1 MPKLGTPVGLD
12 HLEPYLTR
20 LPAPVDE
27 GDRFYSFSFS
37 AAYAHAWRAKLL
49 PGKAWQAALDL
60 G

>member
-37 AAYAHAWRAKLL
+37 AAYARARRATLL
-49 PGKAWQAALDL
+49 PGTRGKPRLL
-60 G
+60 